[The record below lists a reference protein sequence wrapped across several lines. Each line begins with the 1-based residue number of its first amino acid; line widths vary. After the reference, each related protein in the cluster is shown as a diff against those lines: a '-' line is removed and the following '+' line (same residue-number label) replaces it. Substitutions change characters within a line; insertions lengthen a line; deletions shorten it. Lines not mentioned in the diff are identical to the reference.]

1 MTDAKARL
9 KATMDQEHSANYE
22 DRIEFVIALMTKDY
36 EKARDVGSQL
46 LKRNRNDVDIT
57 RALNILKNKKHEEC
71 ERSSLIESKCEGSD
85 ATDGNDTDFIG
96 GSADIHIDL
105 EMASKIASC
114 DMSRLSN
121 EAKNHLAKT
130 LDQKMHRVIPIKMS
144 KVTHIKDLTK
154 R

>member
-1 MTDAKARL
+1 
-9 KATMDQEHSANYE
+9 
-22 DRIEFVIALMTKDY
+22 MTKDY
-36 EKARDVGSQL
+36 EKARDIGSQL

-57 RALNILKNKKHEEC
+57 RALNILKNKSQCGIFLSFCIPFPIQIYSIVFYFMLTEHEEC

-96 GSADIHIDL
+96 GSADIHIDP